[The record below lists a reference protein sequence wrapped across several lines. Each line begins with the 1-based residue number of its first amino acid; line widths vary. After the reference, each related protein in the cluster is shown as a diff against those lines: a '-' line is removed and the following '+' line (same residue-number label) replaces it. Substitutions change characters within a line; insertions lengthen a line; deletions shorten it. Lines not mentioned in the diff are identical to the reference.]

1 MSNFFS
7 DNQDIQFQFNR
18 IDLEEIIRIREED
31 YEQANKYA
39 YAPSDYEDAKDN
51 FKRILEVVGDIAGN
65 FVAERAR
72 EVDELGSTFED
83 GKVTYAK
90 GLEEAMERLNQA
102 GLMGFLLE
110 RKYGGLNLP
119 ITLYIFA
126 IEMVSRGDAS
136 LMNLFGLQD
145 ISETIENFATDE
157 IRDEYLPK
165 FCTGEVSGAMVLTEP
180 DAGSDLQAVK
190 TRAYQD
196 DEGNWYLNGV
206 KRFITNGNADVCLVL
221 ARSEEGTKDGRGL
234 SLFVCYGDD
243 TVQIRRIEHKLGIK
257 GSPTCEMQFHDTPA
271 QLIGS
276 RKRGLIAY
284 VMALMNGARL
294 GVAAQALGIAQ
305 AAYVE
310 ARRYAKEREQFGK
323 SILHFPAVADM
334 LVKMKVDLETSR
346 TLIYATSKAVDMLK
360 ISEMEMNRL
369 KEAGESITDIRV
381 QLKHWKSMA
390 DFLTPL
396 SKYIISEKAN
406 RICYDAIQI
415 HGGTGYMQEFNVERH
430 YRDVRIT
437 NIYEGTSQ
445 LQVIAAIG
453 GVIKGVA
460 DDELDAFENKSYRHE
475 ARQLANRL
483 KKIRSLMEKSKA
495 YVLEQEDKAYQELH
509 SAGLVEMYGSLYV
522 GYLLLEEAAEDLR
535 KMLIAKKYI
544 MDSLAA
550 AMSHT
555 ESITKGFDTL
565 FADVDQI
572 LTAE

>member
-1 MSNFFS
+1 MSNFFTE
-7 DNQDIQFQFNR
+7 NQDIQFQFNR
-18 IDLEEIIRIREED
+18 IDLEKITRIREKD
-31 YEQANKYA
+31 YTEAEKYPF
-39 YAPSDYEDAKDN
+39 APRDYEDAKDN
-51 FKRILEVVGDIAGN
+51 FRRILEVVGDIAGN

-83 GKVTYAK
+83 GKVTYAR
-90 GLEEAMERLNQA
+90 GLEEALERLNQA
-102 GLMGFLLE
+102 GLMGFILE

-119 ITLYIFA
+119 ISLYIFG

-145 ISETIENFATDE
+145 ISETIENYASDE
-157 IRDEYLPK
+157 IKEEFLPK
-165 FCTGEVSGAMVLTEP
+165 FSSGEVTGAMVLTEP

-196 DEGNWYLNGV
+196 ENGNWFLSGV

-221 ARSEEGTKDGRGL
+221 ARSEEGTRDGRGL

-271 QLIGS
+271 KLIGS

-284 VMALMNGARL
+284 VMSLMNGARL

-310 ARRYAKEREQFGK
+310 ARRYASEREQFGK
-323 SILHFPAVADM
+323 PILNFPAVAEM
-334 LVKMKVDLETSR
+334 LIRMKVDLESSR
-346 TLIYATSKAVDMLK
+346 TLIYDTAHAVDMHK
-360 ISEMEMNRL
+360 ISEMEMQRL
-369 KEAGESITDIRV
+369 QEAGESISDIREESK
-381 QLKHWKSMA
+381 QWKAMA

-396 SKYIISEKAN
+396 SKFVISEKAN

-430 YRDVRIT
+430 FRDVRIT

-460 DDELDAFENKSYRHE
+460 DGIFDANEAREYRHE
-475 ARQLANRL
+475 ARQLANKL
-483 KKIRSLMEKSKA
+483 AKIRSLMNKCKD
-495 YVLEQEDKAYQELH
+495 YVLEKDDKAYQELH
-509 SAGLVEMYGSLYV
+509 SAELVEMYGSIYV
-522 GYLLLEEAAEDLR
+522 GYILLDEAAEDSR

-544 MDSLAA
+544 MDALATA
-550 AMSHT
+550 LHHT
-555 ESITKGFDTL
+555 ESITRGFDTL
-565 FADVDQI
+565 FADVEQI
-572 LTAE
+572 LTRE